1 MKTNAAIRWLI
12 ACGLAVVA
20 GLALESFVIR
30 LGGASFL
37 ANDSGHGVV
46 QLENSRHDFGTVRK
60 GQNLEATF
68 PLRNSGSQRLLI
80 RKLSASCECLSG
92 PTVEA
97 ILQPKETEPLTVH
110 LDTTKATGHLES
122 KLTYHTSDPDCPVL
136 TLTVSADITP

>member
-1 MKTNAAIRWLI
+1 MKAKIATQWLAAC
-12 ACGLAVVA
+12 ALAVVA

-37 ANDSGHGVV
+37 SNDTGHGIV
-46 QLENSRHDFGTVRK
+46 QLENCRHDFGTVRK
-60 GQNLEATF
+60 GPNLEATF
-68 PLRNSGSQRLLI
+68 PLRNSGSQRLLV
-80 RKLSASCECLSG
+80 RKLNASCECLSG

-97 ILQPKETEPLTVH
+97 ILQPGETEPLTVH
-110 LDTTKATGHLES
+110 LDTTKATGRLET